1 MVDHAH
7 HAIDLAGKPGRGVA
21 RQRDMSK
28 TAVALAD
35 MGSRSL
41 LGQSEGQ
48 FETASADEAVTEF
61 YRTHYAGLV
70 RLSAMLLG
78 DVGMA
83 EEVVQDAFVAM
94 HGSWNRLRDPDK
106 AVAYLRRA
114 VVNRSRSK
122 LRHRVV
128 VAKHVQQPPPDVPS
142 AETFAVAA
150 TERAEVLTA
159 LRQLPRRQ
167 RETLVLRY
175 YGDLSELQIA
185 DTLGISQGAVKSHA
199 SRGLAALRNL
209 LEKTS

>member
-1 MVDHAH
+1 
-7 HAIDLAGKPGRGVA
+7 
-21 RQRDMSK
+21 MSK
-28 TAVALAD
+28 TAMALAD
-35 MGSRSL
+35 MGSRAL

-48 FETASADEAVTEF
+48 FETATADEAVTEF
-61 YRTHYAGLV
+61 YRTHYTGLV
-70 RLSAMLLG
+70 RLSALLLH
-78 DVGMA
+78 DAGMA

-106 AVAYLRRA
+106 AVAYLRQA

-122 LRHRVV
+122 LRHRAV
-128 VAKHVQQPPPDVPS
+128 VAKYTQQPPPDVAS

-150 TERAEVLTA
+150 AERAEVLAA
-159 LRQLPRRQ
+159 LGRLPRRQ

-175 YGDLSELQIA
+175 YGDLSEIQIA

-199 SRGLAALRNL
+199 SRGLAALRTV